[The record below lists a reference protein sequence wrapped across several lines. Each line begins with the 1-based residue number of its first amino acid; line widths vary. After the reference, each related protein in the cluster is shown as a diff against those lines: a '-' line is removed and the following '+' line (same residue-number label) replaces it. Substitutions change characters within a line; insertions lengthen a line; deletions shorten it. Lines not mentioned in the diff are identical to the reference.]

1 MARKKESEN
10 ENLEKLLYLQRLEAV
25 DHHLNFM
32 MYTWTNRAE
41 PFTVGFHTQR
51 ICAAIDYAIERY
63 RQGISTGW
71 VITVPFRH
79 GKSEIL
85 SRKLPAHF
93 LGLFP
98 DSKVILCGHTQ
109 ALTEGFSKTLP
120 QEEQLSQVACFY
132 SLVLQ
137 VPPAVPKNC

>member
-1 MARKKESEN
+1 MSAKKNSEDNSESE
-10 ENLEKLLYLQRLEAV
+10 LEKLLLLRRLEAV

-32 MYTWTNRAE
+32 SYTWQNHSE
-41 PFTVGFHTQR
+41 PFTIGYHTR
-51 ICAAIDYAIERY
+51 KICAAIDYAMELY
-63 RQGISTGW
+63 RDGKSSAW

-109 ALTEGFSKTLP
+109 ALTEGFSKTSRNLISSP
-120 QEEQLSQVACFY
+120 EYRKHF
-132 SLVLQ
+132 
-137 VPPAVPKNC
+137 PN